1 MGHGIN
7 NIIYQLSS
15 SLNTAKKTDFYSE
28 NIRFKP
34 KGFTL
39 FVNFK
44 GSLVQYSGTSD
55 QYITHHSAIGRFDIP
70 FSSVEQQISTD
81 SLANSLSG
89 NLFMEFAKAQIQQF
103 QLAMRTNKSADQTI
117 WNNWY
122 HGNGIT
128 THAKNV
134 QNPKLSQ
141 THFKRNN

>member
-7 NIIYQLSS
+7 NIIFQLSS
-15 SLNTAKKTDFYSE
+15 SLNTAKKTDFYSG

-34 KGFTL
+34 KGLTL
-39 FVNFK
+39 FVNFN
-44 GSLVQYSGTSD
+44 GSLVQYSGTCD
-55 QYITHHSAIGRFDIP
+55 QYITHHSAIGRFDIS

-89 NLFMEFAKAQIQQF
+89 NLFMEFTKSQIQQF
-103 QLAMRTNKSADQTI
+103 QLAMRTTHQTL

-128 THAKNV
+128 AHAKNV
-134 QNPKLSQ
+134 QNPKLCQ
-141 THFKRNN
+141 AHFKRNN